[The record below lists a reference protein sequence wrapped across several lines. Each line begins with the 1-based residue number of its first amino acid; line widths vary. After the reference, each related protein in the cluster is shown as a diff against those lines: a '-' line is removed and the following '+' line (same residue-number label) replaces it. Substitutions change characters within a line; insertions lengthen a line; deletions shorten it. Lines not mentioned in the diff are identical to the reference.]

1 MRRACH
7 LNIRREIDRASDVG
21 GANEELR
28 PVVAEEWRVPPTLVL
43 RQPARYTLRRSSVRQ
58 VAGQQAT
65 PRRSSV
71 RQVAGQ
77 QATPLPEQTDG
88 PVWFSAPSH
97 RGTSDLGKHV
107 DFGLELLMRASRA
120 RRAHH
125 LRKLS
130 RTS

>member
-28 PVVAEEWRVPPTLVL
+28 SVVAEEWRVPPTLVL

-65 PRRSSV
+65 P
-71 RQVAGQ
+71 
-77 QATPLPEQTDG
+77 LPEQTDG
-88 PVWFSAPSH
+88 PVWFSAQSH
-97 RGTSDLGKHV
+97 RGTGDLGKHV

-120 RRAHH
+120 RRAYH
-125 LRKLS
+125 LRKVS